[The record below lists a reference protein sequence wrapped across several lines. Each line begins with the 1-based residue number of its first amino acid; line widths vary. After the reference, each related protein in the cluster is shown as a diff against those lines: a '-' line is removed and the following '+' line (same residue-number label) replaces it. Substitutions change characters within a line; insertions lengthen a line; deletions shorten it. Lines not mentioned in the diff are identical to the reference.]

1 MANMYL
7 YPIPAVG
14 TKGIYTLT
22 SPFSTDPGEVL
33 ECDGIRTLSAYI
45 ANNDDALQ
53 TVYLD
58 NKLTEDDYNA
68 DLAINIEVVTLVNSK
83 GFRRLVPAKYIA
95 SYPVQD
101 GVFYRALTV
110 GLALPLMPVEQD
122 IRPVMLEI
130 QDLVKARLGVAS
142 KTTLIQATDP
152 RAFTHTQDDTVQGQR
167 RMLMEGDGTQ
177 FATIAKQQRYIEE
190 LQARLRAL
198 ELWVIDNHP

>member
-110 GLALPLMPVEQD
+110 GLAL
-122 IRPVMLEI
+122 EI

-152 RAFTHTQDDTVQGQR
+152 RAFSHTEDDTVQGQR

-190 LQARLRAL
+190 LQARLRTL
-198 ELWVIDNHP
+198 ELWVINNQP